1 MEGIHTKLPLFAK
14 EDRVYKELIGDPSRT
29 HLTPETN
36 INDYNS
42 GAIENA
48 LRWHLEYQKRIVT
61 ESTLANATGSN
72 LNLWGSFYGIARPL
86 GMNDPDYVALI
97 IATVTATIATA
108 PIIFNLFPDP
118 PIAYK
123 YKSNNLGMFLDYSFL
138 DTGVLNPNNINP
150 ARSSALAGGKG
161 ALYILVND
169 INVITNSMIIK
180 LKAVIGAGTSVYVG
194 VFTP

>member
-1 MEGIHTKLPLFAK
+1 MSIHDKLPLFAK
-14 EDRVYKELIGDPSRT
+14 EDIVYKELIGDPSRPQ
-29 HLTPETN
+29 LTPETN

-72 LNLWGSFYGIARPL
+72 LNLWGSFYGILRPL
-86 GMNDPDYVALI
+86 GMSDADYVQLI
-97 IATVTATIATA
+97 ISTVTATIATA

-118 PIAYK
+118 PNAFK
-123 YKSNNLGMFLDYSFL
+123 YKSKDLGMFLDYSFL

-150 ARSSALAGGKG
+150 ARSSALASGKG
-161 ALYILVND
+161 AIYVLVND
-169 INVITNSMIIK
+169 INVITNSMILK